1 MVDPPENVRLTR
13 RALLKIGALAGG
25 GLVLGMALPTRAAP
39 LPDAADAMSARTLP
53 IPADPS
59 ADFVPNAWIRLQ
71 GDGRIQLVL
80 ARSEMGQGVMTTLPM
95 LLAEELEVGL
105 DQIEVALAPVG
116 PDYVNRFLGAQATG
130 ESTSLRDAWT
140 GLREAGAVARR
151 LLINAAAATW
161 EVPETECQAR
171 RGRVHHADGTRSLA
185 YAELAVLAAGLPVSE
200 PSSAPIPLKSSD
212 AWTLIGTRPRRL
224 DTPLK
229 VSGQARYGLD
239 VRLPGMLYAT
249 VERCPV
255 LGSRVRHWRGE
266 AARAIP
272 GVVEILMV
280 RHGVAVVAE
289 TSWAALRAREILEV
303 DCRPSI
309 NGAADTARIR
319 ARFRAGLTGRAA
331 LAHRQGDVSA
341 ALDAAHRQIEVV
353 YEVPF
358 QAHACL
364 EPMNCT
370 ADVKP
375 DRCAVHVPTQ
385 DQQGVQETARR
396 LTGLPAER
404 IAVHTTLLGGG
415 FGRRREQDFVIDAVE
430 LSQLLGRPVQ
440 VIWTRADDLRH
451 DFYRPMTLHRLRGGI
466 DEQGQLTAWFHRIVG
481 PSLFARARPSEM
493 SEGLDPTLIAGAA
506 NLAYAIPHRRVE
518 YRRADTPVPVGFWR
532 GGGHT
537 QNAFVTECFLDE
549 LARLAGQDPLDL
561 RRTLLADRPR
571 HRQVLELAAERA
583 GWSAPP
589 TTGRACGIALAE
601 AFGSVIAT
609 VAEVSA
615 SADRVR
621 VHRVVCAVDCGQVV
635 HPEIVRAQIEG
646 GLVFGL
652 TATLKGAITLSDGR
666 VEQGNFADY
675 PLLRFDEMP
684 AIEVHLVQSDAAPG
698 GVSGLGTPP
707 IAPAV
712 ANALFALTG
721 RPVHG
726 LPIAPSAF

>member
-1 MVDPPENVRLTR
+1 MVDPSENVRLTR
-13 RALLKIGALAGG
+13 RALLKIGALSGG
-25 GLVLGMALPTRAAP
+25 GLVLGIALPTRAAP
-39 LPDAADAMSARTLP
+39 LPDPADAMPARTLP
-53 IPADPS
+53 DPS
-59 ADFVPNAWIRLQ
+59 DPPVEFAPNAWIRLH

-105 DQIEVALAPVG
+105 DQIEVEPAPVDS
-116 PDYVNRFLGAQATG
+116 DYINRLLGAQATG

-151 LLINAAAATW
+151 LLVNAAAATW
-161 EVPETECQAR
+161 GVPETECQAR
-171 RGRVHHADGTRSLA
+171 RGRVHHADGARSLA
-185 YAELAVLAAGLPVSE
+185 YAELAALAARLPVPE
-200 PSSAPIPLKSSD
+200 PIPLKTPD

-224 DTPLK
+224 DTPDK
-229 VSGQARYGLD
+229 VNGRARYGLD

-249 VERCPV
+249 IARCPV

-289 TSWAALRAREILEV
+289 TSWAALRARELLEV
-303 DCRPSI
+303 DCRPSV
-309 NGAADTARIR
+309 NGVADTERIR
-319 ARFRAGLTGRAA
+319 ARFRAALTGRAA

-364 EPMNCT
+364 EPMNCS
-370 ADVKP
+370 ADVGP
-375 DRCAVHVPTQ
+375 DRCVVYVPTQ
-385 DQQGVQETARR
+385 DQQGVRETARR

-430 LSQLLGRPVQ
+430 LSKLLGRPVQ

-451 DFYRPMTLHRLRGGI
+451 DFYRPMTLHRLRGGL

-481 PSLFARARPSEM
+481 PSLLARVRPSDM
-493 SEGLDPTLIAGAA
+493 PDGIDPTLTAGAA
-506 NLAYAIPHRRVE
+506 DLAYAIAHRRVE

-549 LARLAGQDPLDL
+549 LARLAGRDPLAL

-571 HRQVLELAAERA
+571 HRHVLELAAERA

-589 TTGRACGIALAE
+589 NAGRARGIALTE
-601 AFGSVIAT
+601 AFGSFIAA
-609 VAEVSA
+609 VAEVST
-615 SADRVR
+615 SAGQVR

-646 GLVFGL
+646 GVVFGL
-652 TATLKGAITLSDGR
+652 TATLKGVITLSEGR

-684 AIEVHLVQSDAAPG
+684 AIEVHLVRSDAAPG

-721 RPVHG
+721 QPVRK

>member
-1 MVDPPENVRLTR
+1 MVDLPENVRLTR

-25 GLVLGMALPTRAAP
+25 GLVLGMVLPTRADP
-39 LPDAADAMSARTLP
+39 PPTPADAMPEPAIPS
-53 IPADPS
+53 PADPP
-59 ADFVPNAWIRLQ
+59 AKFAPNAWIRIH

-105 DQIEVALAPVG
+105 DQIEIELAPIG
-116 PDYVNRFLGAQATG
+116 SDYINRLLGEQATG

-151 LLINAAAATW
+151 LLINAAATTW
-161 EVPETECQAR
+161 GVPDEECQAR

-185 YAELAVLAAGLPVSE
+185 YAELAVLAADLPVSE
-200 PSSAPIPLKSSD
+200 PSSEPIALKSPD
-212 AWTLIGTRPRRL
+212 TWTLIGTRPRRL
-224 DTPLK
+224 DTPDK
-229 VSGQARYGLD
+229 VTGQARYGLD

-249 VERCPV
+249 IERCPI
-255 LGSRVRHWRGE
+255 LESHVRNWRGD
-266 AARAIP
+266 AARKIP
-272 GVVEILMV
+272 GVIDILTV

-289 TSWAALRAREILEV
+289 TSWAALRAREILEI
-303 DCRPSI
+303 DCRPST
-309 NGAADTARIR
+309 NSAADSERIR
-319 ARFRAGLTGRAA
+319 ARFRAALTGRAA

-341 ALDAAHRQIEVV
+341 ALDAAHRQVEVV

-364 EPMNCT
+364 EPMNCS
-370 ADVKP
+370 ADVGP
-375 DRCAVHVPTQ
+375 DRCAVYVPTQ
-385 DQQGVQETARR
+385 DQQGVRETARR

-430 LSQLLGRPVQ
+430 LSKLLGRPVQ
-440 VIWTRADDLRH
+440 VIWTREDDLRH
-451 DFYRPMTLHRLRGGI
+451 DFYRPMTLHRLRGGL
-466 DEQGQLTAWFHRIVG
+466 DEQGQPTAWFHRIVG
-481 PSLFARARPSEM
+481 PSLLARVRPSDM
-493 SEGLDPTLIAGAA
+493 PEGLDPTLIAGAA
-506 NLAYAIPHRRVE
+506 DLVYAIAHRRVE

-549 LARLAGQDPLDL
+549 LARLAGQDPLAL

-583 GWSAPP
+583 DWSAPP
-589 TTGRACGIALAE
+589 MAERARGIALAE
-601 AFGSVIAT
+601 AFGSFIAT

-615 SADRVR
+615 SAGQIR

-646 GLVFGL
+646 GVVFGL
-652 TATLKGAITLSDGR
+652 TATLKGAITLSEGR

-684 AIEVHLVQSDAAPG
+684 AIEVHLVRGDAAPG

-712 ANALFALTG
+712 ANALSALTG
-721 RPVHG
+721 QPVRS
-726 LPIAPSAF
+726 LPIQLGG